1 MPFPT
6 GVAAAERGTALA
18 QELFVQL
25 ASVVILGISA
35 QWLAWRLRL
44 PSILLLLIFG
54 FLAGPATGLLDPD
67 ALFGDVLLPLVS
79 LSVAVILFEG
89 GLNLRLSGLREAG
102 GVVRNLITIGL
113 LATWLFSA
121 AAAHLVLGFSPALA
135 TLLGAILVV
144 TGPTVIGPLLRQIR
158 PRGQVAQVAKW
169 EGILNDPVGAI
180 LAVLVFEAI
189 IAGGIER
196 GILLA
201 LLGILRALLVGG
213 LIGAM
218 SGGAMILLLRRYWV
232 PDYLQSPLTLMIVTG
247 GFTISNLVQGE
258 SGLLAVTVMG
268 IVLANQ
274 QRVPVKH
281 ISEFKENLAVLLISS
296 LFILLAAR
304 LRPSDMAVIGA
315 ESFAFLAILVL
326 VVRPGAVA
334 LSAIGSDLS
343 ARERVFLGWMAPRG
357 IVAAAVASVFAL
369 ELTRAGHPE
378 AARLVPVTF
387 LVIIGTVTIYGLTAT
402 PLARWLGI
410 ATPNPQG
417 ALIIGAH
424 PWARAIAGTL
434 QEQNYPVLVVD
445 TVHPHIAAA
454 RMAGLPTH
462 YASILSETV
471 LDEIDLGGIGRL
483 LALTDND
490 EVNALAALHFAD
502 VFGRAE
508 VYQLPLEGSEST
520 PSDEISQQLRGRLL
534 FGAGMTYARL
544 TAHAATGA
552 VIKKTHLT
560 EQFDF
565 KAFQELYGEN
575 AIPLFLIMENG
586 DLTVFTADDP
596 PEPRPGQK
604 LISLVAAVEGA
615 PMKTPH
621 TTGTQTDE

>member
-1 MPFPT
+1 MSENLLV
-6 GVAAAERGTALA
+6 G
-18 QELFVQL
+18 L
-25 ASVVILGISA
+25 ASILILGISA

-121 AAAHLVLGFSPALA
+121 AAAHFVLGFSPALA

-304 LRPSDMAVIGA
+304 LRPSDMAAIGA

-387 LVIIGTVTIYGLTAT
+387 LVIIGTVTIYGLTAM

-483 LALTDND
+483 LALTAND

-502 VFGRAE
+502 LFGRAE